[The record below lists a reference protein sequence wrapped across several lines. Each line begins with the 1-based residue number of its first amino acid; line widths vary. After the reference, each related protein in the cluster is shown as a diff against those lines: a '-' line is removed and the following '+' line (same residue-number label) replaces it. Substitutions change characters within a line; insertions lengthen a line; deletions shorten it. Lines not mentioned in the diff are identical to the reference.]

1 MSIRCGKIVGMPKT
15 LPVVDLSAPVCCSPV
30 AAGPVDDDAALEI
43 ALRLKALAD
52 PIRVKLVSLLFSSD
66 AGAVCNCDLAAAVGL
81 AESTVSHHL
90 SQLRRAGIVE
100 SERRGMNVY
109 HRPRRDSL
117 IALCAVLDPSCC
129 R

>member
-1 MSIRCGKIVGMPKT
+1 MPKA
-15 LPVVDLSAPVCCSPV
+15 LPVIDVSAPVCCPPV
-30 AAGPVDDDAALEI
+30 SAAPMTEAAALEV

-52 PIRVKLVSLLFSSD
+52 PVRIRLMSILLTSAD
-66 AGAVCNCDLAAAVGL
+66 GAVCTCDLATGVGL

-90 SQLRRAGIVE
+90 GQLRKAGMIA

-109 HRPRRDSL
+109 HRAHGD
-117 IALCAVLDPSCC
+117 ALDALRIVLDPNCC

>member
-1 MSIRCGKIVGMPKT
+1 MPKA
-15 LPVVDLSAPVCCSPV
+15 LPVIDVSAPICCAPV
-30 AAGPVDDDAALEI
+30 SAGPMTDDAALEV

-52 PIRVKLVSLLFSSD
+52 PVRIKLMSILLTASD
-66 AGAVCNCDLAAAVGL
+66 GAVCTCDLASGVGL

-90 SQLRRAGIVE
+90 GQLRKAGMVE

-109 HRPRRDSL
+109 HRPRND
-117 IALCAVLDPSCC
+117 ALDALRVVLDPNCC